1 MQAQEVQH
9 IIESQIPEATVIT
22 AGEGCNFEVT
32 VISDVFNGLL
42 PVKRQQRVYEC
53 VNQQISDGTIH
64 ALTIKAYTPA
74 QWQKL
79 QD

>member
-1 MQAQEVQH
+1 MQAAEVKQ
-9 IIESQIPEATVIT
+9 IIESQITESQVIT
-22 AGEGCNFEVT
+22 SGEGCNFEVT

-42 PVKRQQRVYEC
+42 PVKRQQLVYKC
-53 VNQQISDGTIH
+53 VNEQISDGTIH
-64 ALTIKAYTPA
+64 ALTIKTYTQT

>member
-1 MQAQEVQH
+1 MQAIEVKH
-9 IIESQIPEATVIT
+9 IIESQITEATVIT

-42 PVKRQQRVYEC
+42 PVKRQQLVYQC
-53 VNQQISDGTIH
+53 VNPQIADGSIH

>member
-32 VISDVFNGLL
+32 VISDVFSGLL

-53 VNQQISDGTIH
+53 VNQQIADGTIH

>member
-1 MQAQEVQH
+1 MQAAEVKQ
-9 IIESQIPEATVIT
+9 IIESQITDSQVIT
-22 AGEGCNFEVT
+22 SGEGCNFEVT

-42 PVKRQQRVYEC
+42 PVKRQQLVYKC
-53 VNQQISDGTIH
+53 VNEQIADGSIH
-64 ALTIKAYTPA
+64 ALTIKTYTQT

>member
-1 MQAQEVQH
+1 MQAEEVKH
-9 IIESQIPEATVIT
+9 IIESQIDNATVIT

-42 PVKRQQRVYEC
+42 PVKRQQKVYQC
-53 VNQQISDGTIH
+53 VNQQIADGTIH

>member
-1 MQAQEVQH
+1 MQAAEVKH
-9 IIESQIPEATVIT
+9 IIESQISEANVIT

-32 VISDVFNGLL
+32 VISDVFSGLL
-42 PVKRQQRVYEC
+42 PVKRQQLVYKC
-53 VNQQISDGTIH
+53 VNQQIADGSIH

>member
-1 MQAQEVQH
+1 M
-9 IIESQIPEATVIT
+9 IT

-42 PVKRQQRVYEC
+42 PVKRQQQVYKC
-53 VNQQISDGTIH
+53 VNDQIADGSIH

>member
-1 MQAQEVQH
+1 MQAEEVQH
-9 IIESQIPEATVIT
+9 IIESQIPEASVIT

-32 VISDVFNGLL
+32 VVSDVFSGLM
-42 PVKRQQRVYEC
+42 PVKRQQLVYQC
-53 VNQQISDGTIH
+53 VNQQIADGSIH
-64 ALTIKAYTPA
+64 ALTIKTYTPA